1 MNALS
6 FLASVNAPHDLWTI
20 LINWIQGGVGNLGWT
35 ILILTLLVKVVT
47 SPLDFM
53 VKYTTKK
60 QTLVQQKC
68 GPQIAKLKKKYGNN
82 EQMIR
87 TQTTAIYKREGLK
100 MGTGCLVMIVNLI
113 LTCTIFFSFYGTLK
127 RVSAYEAINQYEI
140 IENTYEQ
147 KYYES
152 MASFSDTDEFVT
164 ADDAK
169 TWVENYN
176 SLNKKEE
183 KTDAETAELNSLN
196 AFIDNHSSLFESAT
210 NDAYKSAT
218 EKWKSIKSSW
228 LWVQNIWVA
237 DATTK
242 PFPTYDS
249 LKTMAKN
256 AGTYYKTYV
265 EENIAEEDY
274 NKISTIVSSSTR
286 SKNGYYILAVLA
298 GVVTLLSQIITDLH
312 NKLKNKKANKLAK
325 ATNSQNTMSMKV
337 MKIIMPI
344 IMVMFVL
351 SASASFGIY
360 ILASNVASIILGEL
374 ITLIV
379 DHLTKNKRKEVEA
392 ELEKEADRLIRKG
405 LLQE

>member
-140 IENTYEQ
+140 IESTYEQ

-152 MASFSDTDEFVT
+152 MANFSSADEFVT

-169 TWVENYN
+169 TWVEHYN
-176 SLNKKEE
+176 TLNKKEE

-196 AFIDNHSSLFESAT
+196 TFIDSHSSLFESAT